1 MNTKL
6 QSRTWSCS
14 ELVSGA
20 AQIIDT
26 MPAPSLDSMV
36 VDEKHRLLGE
46 TYGLSADQLEKML
59 QEMAWTCLDLTLTVN

>member
-1 MNTKL
+1 M
-6 QSRTWSCS
+6 
-14 ELVSGA
+14 SGA

-36 VDEKHRLLGE
+36 VDEKHKLLGE